1 MHFVLLVLTMVV
13 IGMCGKIKPCA
24 RDECP
29 GPDGKCAP
37 LVYCIEDP
45 CVDATCPSDPCAKCT
60 PNYCGGCHPVFYNEA
75 GNVVDDCSCN
85 EVQCLVSTCQC
96 QIHVEALKHVLI
108 IIVQVILVV
117 LNVVHRKDD
126 YWS

>member
-85 EVQCLVSTCQC
+85 EVQCLVSTCSVSDPC
-96 QIHVEALKHVLI
+96 GSTKTCA
-108 IIVQVILVV
+108 
-117 LNVVHRKDD
+117 D
-126 YWS
+126 YYCASDPCGTKCCSSQRRLLE